1 MKNRI
6 FFCGASS
13 VFPEIVGKENIM
25 EDIKYC
31 FEQIKKAV
39 NNLEHIIGI
48 LLLGNSRDSKNFKF
62 KMIEGFPNFNLN
74 PITTSSNIGK
84 VNGNTPLFGLCYDCH
99 GEDYS
104 YAIYSYH
111 TETKLYIMI
120 LKPINCDIEFNSFVE
135 KEMDLIFKL

>member
-1 MKNRI
+1 MKKRI

-13 VFPEIVGKENIM
+13 VFPEIIGKDNLI

-31 FEQIKKAV
+31 YEQIKIAV

-48 LLLGNSRDSKNFKF
+48 LMLGNSIDSNTFKF
-62 KMIEGFPNFNLN
+62 KIIEGFPNFNLN

-84 VNGNTPLFGLCYDCH
+84 INGNTPLFGLCYDCP
-99 GEDYS
+99 GEDYT
-104 YAIYSYH
+104 YGIYSYH
-111 TETKLYIMI
+111 TEAKLYIMI
-120 LKPINCDIEFNSFVE
+120 IKPINSDIEFDSFVQ